1 MSPYRET
8 IPCRACATRVS
19 IAASRKSQDSVKA
32 LKTKL
37 SVLCP
42 ICDAKL
48 ALHVPSDVD
57 AATLEIVG
65 FESKGDRPQASSGTR
80 PRARMRPQDDLLA

>member
-19 IAASRKSQDSVKA
+19 VAASRKSQDSVKA

-48 ALHVPSDVD
+48 ALQFPSDID
-57 AATLEIVG
+57 PATLEVVG
-65 FESKGDRPQASSGTR
+65 FESKGDRPQAPYGAR
-80 PRARMRPQDDLLA
+80 PRARTRPDDLLA